1 MNRRAII
8 VLCSIIVV
16 MLGIIAAGVIYLY
29 HDVDRDSSL
38 AGEYAEDVVVEQD
51 TVKNVTVAQEN
62 PVQSDALAPGDSV
75 QPDTSVG
82 KEPEIDSE
90 VKAADV
96 SRGPFKVR
104 NSGTGKENMIRQN
117 KDNSLELLDEKGKS
131 LWRKQ
136 LSSRIGGMV
145 GQVDYFHNGKIQY
158 LIVEGKNIHLIDR
171 LGREVPSFPRKL
183 SAKAIV
189 GPEKVEVKGT
199 NYWRVDTEAGTVY
212 LNLKKNQILN
222 QLPQ

>member
-1 MNRRAII
+1 MNRRVII
-8 VLCSIIVV
+8 VFCSIIVV

-29 HDVDRDSSL
+29 HDIEQDSLL
-38 AGEYAEDVVVEQD
+38 AYEYSREVVEEQ
-51 TVKNVTVAQEN
+51 
-62 PVQSDALAPGDSV
+62 DSV
-75 QPDTSVG
+75 QVEEEMSKQDSVRVYVQADTLVA
-82 KEPEIDSE
+82 KEPEIESE

-117 KDNSLELLDEKGKS
+117 KDNTLELLDENGKS
-131 LWRKQ
+131 LWRKR
-136 LSSRIGGMV
+136 LSSKIGGMV

-158 LIVEGKNIHLIDR
+158 LIVEGDNVHLIDR
-171 LGREVPSFPRKL
+171 LGREVSSFPRKL
-183 SAKAIV
+183 SSKAIV
-189 GPEKVEVKGT
+189 GPEKVEVRGA
-199 NYWRVDTEAGTVY
+199 NYWRVDTEEGTVY